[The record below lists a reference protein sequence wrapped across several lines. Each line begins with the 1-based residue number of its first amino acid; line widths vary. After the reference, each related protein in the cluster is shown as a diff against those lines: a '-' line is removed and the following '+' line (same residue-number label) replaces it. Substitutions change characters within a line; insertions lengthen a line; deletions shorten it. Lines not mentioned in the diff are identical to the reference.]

1 MPSAVRTG
9 QVGCTGPVKRGKK
22 HISISLKIDD
32 AQYSWITCPE
42 VSVCQCLCCHWKMSR
57 WLSLTM
63 AMNFSVCRQVRCI
76 WLCVALR
83 HLSFSGKLLCWNSFL
98 KTVFGWAANSRKRA
112 SDNALHSRVLAFTSK
127 GEEIRRGPELKNT
140 VVCHPSALHQ
150 NEGWPP
156 SFVRGSLHASMAL
169 SMAAG
174 IKLSAQNLSPRA
186 SPEPK
191 DRMIYNELLGQEVTG
206 PHSFW
211 PFFIGSALMVFM
223 QSMLAS
229 KELGCW
235 RYFKIRSFIIICC
248 FGKFSGVFEFSSYL
262 SPCPL
267 YGICFSKT
275 RGLMQR
281 TFEISASE
289 PLKGTL
295 KQVLVTGKWDQWD
308 FFPFVCSRI
317 NLESLDDSKAF

>member
-1 MPSAVRTG
+1 MPFAVRTG

-57 WLSLTM
+57 WLSLTT

-156 SFVRGSLHASMAL
+156 SFVRGSLHASVAL

-174 IKLSAQNLSPRA
+174 IKLSEGPVPKSFSWTKGQNDLQWTPW
-186 SPEPK
+186 
-191 DRMIYNELLGQEVTG
+191 TG
-206 PHSFW
+206 
-211 PFFIGSALMVFM
+211 GY
-223 QSMLAS
+223 
-229 KELGCW
+229 
-235 RYFKIRSFIIICC
+235 RTSFILAILYW
-248 FGKFSGVFEFSSYL
+248 VSSDGFYAVHAGFKGAWL
-262 SPCPL
+262 LKVLQDQIL
-267 YGICFSKT
+267 YCHLLFW
-275 RGLMQR
+275 
-281 TFEISASE
+281 EIFRR
-289 PLKGTL
+289 
-295 KQVLVTGKWDQWD
+295 VWV
-308 FFPFVCSRI
+308 
-317 NLESLDDSKAF
+317 

>member
-63 AMNFSVCRQVRCI
+63 AMNFRVCRQVRCI

-127 GEEIRRGPELKNT
+127 GEAIRRGPELKNT

-156 SFVRGSLHASMAL
+156 SFVRGSLHASVTIHGSWHKIEWRTCPQEL
-169 SMAAG
+169 LLNQRTEWFTVNS
-174 IKLSAQNLSPRA
+174 L
-186 SPEPK
+186 
-191 DRMIYNELLGQEVTG
+191 DRRLQDLVHFGHSLLGQLWW
-206 PHSFW
+206 F
-211 PFFIGSALMVFM
+211 L
-223 QSMLAS
+223 
-229 KELGCW
+229 C
-235 RYFKIRSFIIICC
+235 
-248 FGKFSGVFEFSSYL
+248 
-262 SPCPL
+262 SPCWLQRSLAAEGTSRSDPSL
-267 YGICFSKT
+267 SSIVLGNFQECLSLAHICHLVLFM
-275 RGLMQR
+275 GFAFQR
-281 TFEISASE
+281 PVVLCKE
-289 PLKGTL
+289 PLKS
-295 KQVLVTGKWDQWD
+295 VLQ
-308 FFPFVCSRI
+308 
-317 NLESLDDSKAF
+317 SL